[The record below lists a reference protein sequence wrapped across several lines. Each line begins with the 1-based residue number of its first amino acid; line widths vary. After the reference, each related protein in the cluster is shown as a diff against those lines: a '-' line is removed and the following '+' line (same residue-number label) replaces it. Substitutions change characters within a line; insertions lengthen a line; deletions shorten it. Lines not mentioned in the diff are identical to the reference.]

1 MAKSG
6 TKARK
11 QEALPQVGE
20 DAETLIDLDDPR
32 LQTEAARGLAE
43 AARELFAKKGFSAT
57 SVSDI
62 TERAGMSV
70 GSLYY
75 HYGSKTN
82 VYVAIWLRYQRSQ
95 EARARE
101 TVTAVRAAGVTNG
114 LRLFLAG
121 TRAYL
126 LGAWEHRDVVRLV
139 ADGDTPPGFGLRM
152 RRINQDWFR
161 QNSALLRDS
170 ANAPGHDD
178 PLAVRAIVAIVTD
191 AMGGIC
197 REVAACATR
206 EEAEELVARAIDVF
220 ARLANS
226 PMENQFRPQIQQPSA
241 YGFSVRDDAGW

>member
-1 MAKSG
+1 M
-6 TKARK
+6 T
-11 QEALPQVGE
+11 
-20 DAETLIDLDDPR
+20 IDLDDAR
-32 LQTEAARGLAE
+32 LQTEAARRLAD
-43 AARELFAKKGFSAT
+43 AARELFVKKGFSAT

-82 VYVAIWLRYQRSQ
+82 VYIAIWLKYQRSQ

-101 TVTAVRAAGVTNG
+101 TVVAVRAAGVTNG

-126 LGAWEHRDVVRLV
+126 LGAWEHRDVVRIV

-152 RRINQDWFR
+152 RRITQDWLR
-161 QNSALLRDS
+161 QNSTLLRES
-170 ANAPGHDD
+170 ANTLGQDD
-178 PLAVRAIVAIVTD
+178 ALGVRAIVAIVTE
-191 AMGGIC
+191 AIGGIC

-226 PMENQFRPQIQQPSA
+226 PSDNQYRPDSREALGGGAP
-241 YGFSVRDDAGW
+241 FRDDGGW

>member
-1 MAKSG
+1 M
-6 TKARK
+6 T
-11 QEALPQVGE
+11 
-20 DAETLIDLDDPR
+20 IDLDDPR
-32 LQTEAARGLAE
+32 LQTDAAQGLAD
-43 AARELFAKKGFSAT
+43 AARELFVKKGFSAT
-57 SVSDI
+57 TVSDI

-82 VYVAIWLRYQRSQ
+82 IYLAIWLRYQRSQ

-101 TVTAVRAAGVTNG
+101 TVVAVRAAGVTNG

-161 QNSALLRDS
+161 QNAALLRES
-170 ANAPGHDD
+170 PNLLGQDD
-178 PLAVRAIVAIVTD
+178 ALGVRAMVAIVTD

-220 ARLANS
+220 ARLTNV
-226 PMENQFRPQIQQPSA
+226 PSE
-241 YGFSVRDDAGW
+241 GNHRSDD

>member
-1 MAKSG
+1 MAKAGAKSRRPG
-6 TKARK
+6 TPGRAV
-11 QEALPQVGE
+11 EATE
-20 DAETLIDLDDPR
+20 ATIDLDDPR
-32 LQTEAARGLAE
+32 LQTEAAQALAD
-43 AARELFAKKGFSAT
+43 AARELFVRNGFSAT

-62 TERAGMSV
+62 TERVGMSV

-82 VYVAIWLRYQRSQ
+82 VYLAIWLKYQRSQ
-95 EARARE
+95 EARSRE
-101 TVTAVRAAGVTNG
+101 TVLAVRAAGVTNG

-126 LGAWEHRDVVRLV
+126 LGAWEHRDVVRMA

-161 QNSALLRDS
+161 QNSALLRENFNLS
-170 ANAPGHDD
+170 EDD
-178 PLAVRAIVAIVTD
+178 DALGVRAMVAIVTD

-206 EEAEELVARAIDVF
+206 EEAEELVARGIDVF
-220 ARLANS
+220 ARLANA
-226 PMENQFRPQIQQPSA
+226 PA
-241 YGFSVRDDAGW
+241 KTLY

>member
-1 MAKSG
+1 MVKAG
-6 TKARK
+6 TRPRK
-11 QEALPQVGE
+11 QGTSPRAVE
-20 DAETLIDLDDPR
+20 ETDTIDLDDTR
-32 LQTEAARGLAE
+32 LQTDAAQGLAD
-43 AARELFAKKGFSAT
+43 AARELFVKKGFSAT
-57 SVSDI
+57 TVSDI

-82 VYVAIWLRYQRSQ
+82 IYLAIWLTYQRSQ

-101 TVTAVRAAGVTNG
+101 TVVAVRAAGVTNG

-152 RRINQDWFR
+152 RRINQDWLR
-161 QNSALLRDS
+161 QNAALLRES
-170 ANAPGHDD
+170 SNLLGQDD
-178 PLAVRAIVAIVTD
+178 ALGVRAMVAIVTD

-206 EEAEELVARAIDVF
+206 EEAEELVARAVDVF
-220 ARLANS
+220 ARLANVPS
-226 PMENQFRPQIQQPSA
+226 EGQRQP
-241 YGFSVRDDAGW
+241 DN

>member
-1 MAKSG
+1 MVKAG
-6 TKARK
+6 TRPRK
-11 QEALPQVGE
+11 QGTSPRAVEE
-20 DAETLIDLDDPR
+20 TDAIDLDDTR
-32 LQTEAARGLAE
+32 LQTDAAQGLAD
-43 AARELFAKKGFSAT
+43 AARELFVKKGFSAT
-57 SVSDI
+57 TVSDI

-82 VYVAIWLRYQRSQ
+82 IYLAIWLTYQRSQ

-101 TVTAVRAAGVTNG
+101 TVVAVRAAGVTNG

-152 RRINQDWFR
+152 RRINQDWLR
-161 QNSALLRDS
+161 QNAALLRES
-170 ANAPGHDD
+170 SNLLGQDD
-178 PLAVRAIVAIVTD
+178 ALGVRAMVAIVTD

-220 ARLANS
+220 ARLANV
-226 PMENQFRPQIQQPSA
+226 PSE
-241 YGFSVRDDAGW
+241 GQRQHDN

>member
-1 MAKSG
+1 MAKPG
-6 TKARK
+6 TAPRK
-11 QEALPQVGE
+11 QGRSSREGDDTEAV
-20 DAETLIDLDDPR
+20 IDLDDPR
-32 LQTEAARGLAE
+32 LQTEAARGLVK
-43 AARELFAKKGFSAT
+43 AARELFVKKGFSAT

-82 VYVAIWLRYQRSQ
+82 IYVAIWLQYQRSQ

-101 TVTAVRAAGVTNG
+101 TVIAVRAAGVTNG

-126 LGAWEHRDVVRLV
+126 LGAWEHRDVVRLA
-139 ADGDTPPGFGLRM
+139 ADGDTPPGFGLRT
-152 RRINQDWFR
+152 RRINQEWFR

-170 ANAPGHDD
+170 ANTAGQDD
-178 PLAVRAIVAIVTD
+178 PLAIRAIVAIVTD

-226 PMENQFRPQIQQPSA
+226 PMDQQFRPDARPA
-241 YGFSVRDDAGW
+241 TAFGVTVRDDGGW